1 MSHCARA
8 RSYHGKRAI
17 LDLERTRGEKLAYMD
32 TYRWIFR
39 FFTPLT
45 FGHEAARIES
55 RCRKFDSRQIG
66 RQNSTPLRSPF
77 PLLSLA
83 LAFLSQ
89 PRRESNGITFSSYLR
104 WPSILSIHHR
114 VSIGEHLLR
123 QKLSALPSTVCR
135 SARLPSARSAEL
147 SFLSRFFHS
156 RSRYPS
162 SPPPPDKRIAFASIS
177 RRKEKRIDEFDSMNN
192 SIRGERERESKF
204 RRNERI
210 RSRW

>member
-1 MSHCARA
+1 M
-8 RSYHGKRAI
+8 
-17 LDLERTRGEKLAYMD
+17 AYMD

-66 RQNSTPLRSPF
+66 RQIRLLFDRRF
-77 PLLSLA
+77 RFFLSLSFSSLNRGA
-83 LAFLSQ
+83 SRTVF
-89 PRRESNGITFSSYLR
+89 TFSSYLR

-192 SIRGERERESKF
+192 SIRGERERIEISQ
-204 RRNERI
+204 EREDSFEVVI
-210 RSRW
+210 SHAKRKPLYV